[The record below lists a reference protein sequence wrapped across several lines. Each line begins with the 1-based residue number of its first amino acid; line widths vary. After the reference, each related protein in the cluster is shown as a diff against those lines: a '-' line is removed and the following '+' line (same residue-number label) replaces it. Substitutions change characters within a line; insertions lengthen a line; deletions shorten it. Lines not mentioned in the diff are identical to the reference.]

1 MLFSMTGYGEAEA
14 FTPRGKLRVQLKSLN
29 SKNFELNFR
38 ANPSFQQFELDAKK
52 QLFKKLKRG
61 KIELFVVEDSTNIAA
76 HKINRTVVAEYM
88 KQLKSISA
96 APDEILFPLTL
107 RMPDALKNLNKKTT
121 SSQIKELK
129 KLLDKSID
137 KLILYRINE
146 GKSIEKYLRNKI
158 LNIEKKLNK
167 IEKGN
172 QLRIKRR
179 KSKLIEKLKKIN
191 IKIDKE
197 RLEQEVFY
205 YIEKLDINEEINRL
219 KHHTVFFKQELNNK
233 DIVKGKKLGF
243 ISQEIGREINTV
255 GSKANDVSLQ
265 KLVVQIKD
273 LVEQIK
279 EQVPNIL

>member
-14 FTPRGKLRVQLKSLN
+14 FTSMGKLRVQLKSLN

-137 KLILYRINE
+137 KLILYRTNE

>member
-14 FTPRGKLRVQLKSLN
+14 FTSRGKLRVQLKSLN

-137 KLILYRINE
+137 KLILYRTNE

-233 DIVKGKKLGF
+233 DTVKGKKLGF

-255 GSKANDVSLQ
+255 GSKANDASLQ

>member
-1 MLFSMTGYGEAEA
+1 MTGYGEAEA
-14 FTPRGKLRVQLKSLN
+14 FTSRGKLSVQLKSLN

-38 ANPSFQQFELDAKK
+38 ANSSFQQFELDAKK
-52 QLFKKLKRG
+52 QLLKKLKRG

-76 HKINRTVVAEYM
+76 HKINRAVVAEYM

-172 QLRIKRR
+172 QLRIKKR

>member
-1 MLFSMTGYGEAEA
+1 MTGYGEAEA

-76 HKINRTVVAEYM
+76 HKINRTVVSEYM

>member
-1 MLFSMTGYGEAEA
+1 MTGYGEAEA
-14 FTPRGKLRVQLKSLN
+14 FTSRGKLSVQLKSLN

-38 ANPSFQQFELDAKK
+38 ANSSFQQFELDAKK
-52 QLFKKLKRG
+52 QLLKKLKRG

-76 HKINRTVVAEYM
+76 HKINRAVVAEYM

-172 QLRIKRR
+172 QLRIKKR

-243 ISQEIGREINTV
+243 ISQEIAREINTV
-255 GSKANDVSLQ
+255 GSKANDVTLQ

>member
-1 MLFSMTGYGEAEA
+1 MTGYGEAEA
-14 FTPRGKLRVQLKSLN
+14 FTSRGKLSVQLKSLN

-38 ANPSFQQFELDAKK
+38 ANSSFQQFELDAKK
-52 QLFKKLKRG
+52 QLLKKLKRG

-76 HKINRTVVAEYM
+76 HKINRAVVAEYM

-172 QLRIKRR
+172 QLRIKKR

-219 KHHTVFFKQELNNK
+219 KHHTAFFKKELNN
-233 DIVKGKKLGF
+233 
-243 ISQEIGREINTV
+243 
-255 GSKANDVSLQ
+255 
-265 KLVVQIKD
+265 
-273 LVEQIK
+273 
-279 EQVPNIL
+279 

>member
-14 FTPRGKLRVQLKSLN
+14 FTSMGKLRVQLKSLN

>member
-1 MLFSMTGYGEAEA
+1 MTGYGEAEA

>member
-1 MLFSMTGYGEAEA
+1 MTGYGEAEA
-14 FTPRGKLRVQLKSLN
+14 STSRGKLSVQLKSLN

-38 ANPSFQQFELDAKK
+38 ANSSFQQFELDAKK
-52 QLFKKLKRG
+52 QLLKKLKRG

-76 HKINRTVVAEYM
+76 HKINRAVVAEYM

-158 LNIEKKLNK
+158 LNIEKKLN
-167 IEKGN
+167 
-172 QLRIKRR
+172 
-179 KSKLIEKLKKIN
+179 LIIDNGVIFVSDN
-191 IKIDKE
+191 IGFLYAFDYK
-197 RLEQEVFY
+197 
-205 YIEKLDINEEINRL
+205 
-219 KHHTVFFKQELNNK
+219 NNK
-233 DIVKGKKLGF
+233 VIWAKNYKIPFRSNLK
-243 ISQEIGREINTV
+243 ISQ
-255 GSKANDVSLQ
+255 D
-265 KLVVQIKD
+265 KLLASNQNNN
-273 LVEQIK
+273 LYFEFHFF
-279 EQVPNIL
+279 LAL

>member
-1 MLFSMTGYGEAEA
+1 MTGYGEAEA
-14 FTPRGKLRVQLKSLN
+14 FTSRGKLSVQLKSLN

-76 HKINRTVVAEYM
+76 HIINRTVVAEYM

-172 QLRIKRR
+172 QLRIKKR

>member
-14 FTPRGKLRVQLKSLN
+14 FTSRGKLSVQLKSLN

-38 ANPSFQQFELDAKK
+38 ANSSFQQFELDAKK
-52 QLFKKLKRG
+52 QLLKKLKRG

-76 HKINRTVVAEYM
+76 HKINRAVVAEYM

-172 QLRIKRR
+172 QLRIKKR

-243 ISQEIGREINTV
+243 ISQEIAREINTV
-255 GSKANDVSLQ
+255 GSKANDVTLQ

>member
-1 MLFSMTGYGEAEA
+1 MTGYGEAEA

-137 KLILYRINE
+137 KLILYRTNE

>member
-14 FTPRGKLRVQLKSLN
+14 FTSRGKLSVQLKSLN

-38 ANPSFQQFELDAKK
+38 ANSSFQQFELDAKK
-52 QLFKKLKRG
+52 QLLKKLKRG

-172 QLRIKRR
+172 QLRIKKR

>member
-14 FTPRGKLRVQLKSLN
+14 FTSRGKLSVQLKSLN

-38 ANPSFQQFELDAKK
+38 ANSSFQQFELDAKK
-52 QLFKKLKRG
+52 QLLKKLKRG

-76 HKINRTVVAEYM
+76 HKINRAVVAEYM

-96 APDEILFPLTL
+96 AHDEILFPLTL

-172 QLRIKRR
+172 QLRIKKR

-205 YIEKLDINEEINRL
+205 YVEKLDINEEINRL
-219 KHHTVFFKQELNNK
+219 KHHTAFFKQELNNK

>member
-76 HKINRTVVAEYM
+76 HKINRTVVSEYM